1 MTHNQI
7 VLNYLLEF
15 GGGAVVVA
23 LAVAAVVWWQDCR
36 RARRLGVALAI
47 ILCLPTIGIAAH
59 SRTELA
65 HARAELCVGSPPRF
79 LCGGGR
85 GGGGD

>member
-15 GGGAVVVA
+15 GGGAVVLA
-23 LAVAAVVWWQDCR
+23 LVVAAVVWWRNGR

-47 ILCLPTIGIAAH
+47 ILCLPTVGIAAH

-65 HARAELCVGSPPRF
+65 NARSELCVGSPPRF
-79 LCGGGR
+79 LCGGG